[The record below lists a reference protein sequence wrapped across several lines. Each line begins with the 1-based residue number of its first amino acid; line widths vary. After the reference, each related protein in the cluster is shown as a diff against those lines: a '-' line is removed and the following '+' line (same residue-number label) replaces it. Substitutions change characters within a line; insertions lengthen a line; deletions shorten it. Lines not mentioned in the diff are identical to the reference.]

1 MASLRDFGYK
11 VHTLL
16 SEYPSKKDELS
27 KKLNFSNNDLARLTC
42 GRLAVTPNQVEIIA
56 DVFSTSPIDLLSY
69 ENKDSFSSM
78 VHCTKAFSSQKN
90 CNEIL
95 DIIDSYID
103 IKEAA
108 SKKKIRR

>member
-16 SEYPSKKDELS
+16 NDNPSKKADLCRR
-27 KKLNFSNNDLARLTC
+27 LNFSNNDLARLTC
-42 GRLAVTPNQVEIIA
+42 GRLAVTPNQVKTIA
-56 DVFSTSPIDLLSY
+56 DVFSQNPIDLFTY
-69 ENKDSFSSM
+69 ENKDSYSSM
-78 VHCTKAFSSQKN
+78 VHCMSAFSSQKN
-90 CNEIL
+90 CDEIL

-108 SKKKIRR
+108 L